1 MTPTAWSRF
10 PVSIHIYFRC
20 KRNSFV
26 LTVAASDVTEM
37 TRRLSEVEVEI
48 DRKRWETGNSE
59 MALNETNRQLESQQ
73 MELYDVN
80 QRASSVR
87 MNT

>member
-1 MTPTAWSRF
+1 MNFPCRWNCFTSDLNDVPT
-10 PVSIHIYFRC
+10 VG
-20 KRNSFV
+20 
-26 LTVAASDVTEM
+26 ASDVTEIM
-37 TRRLSEVEVEI
+37 RRLSEVEVEM
-48 DRKRWETGNSE
+48 DRKSWEMGNSE

-87 MNT
+87 MNTEEYFKR